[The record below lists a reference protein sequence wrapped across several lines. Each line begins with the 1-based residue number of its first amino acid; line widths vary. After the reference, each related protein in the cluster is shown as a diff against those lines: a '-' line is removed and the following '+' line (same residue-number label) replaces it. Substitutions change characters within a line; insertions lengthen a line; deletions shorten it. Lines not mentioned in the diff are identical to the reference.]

1 MPRPPITFSNYFLK
15 CQHHAPTRMNCFVN
29 LLCVFVANNFTS
41 IISRMMMNEKTNQM
55 IDRAL
60 LIGIMLIASW
70 LRLHYL
76 FQIEHNLDHAYPVW
90 QALRTLTYGEFP
102 LVGQLTSVLFA
113 NPPLTGYLYAPIIA
127 LTQSLTAVYLF
138 VIVLNVAG
146 VYFSYRA
153 GTVLL
158 GSKVGLIAAGLIA
171 VNPWVIEY
179 SRYSWPPV
187 LMACF
192 VPLVLWL
199 FAPIWQGIAKKP
211 MQRGIVACL
220 ALGVICQ
227 TTLLVYLVLPAVG
240 LLTLLTIR
248 RIQWRVLLVGVL
260 VFVATQTPFF
270 IGLIQ
275 TRDNVQERVDNF
287 AEQST
292 ESYFRDD
299 ALRHAFRLVSGE
311 DYELARGT
319 DAPQND
325 SIQRHTI
332 TRWFASGVSILLA
345 GGVLIS
351 LLALFTPK
359 YCNHPPE
366 VTTIHAR
373 TSALILL
380 VWFFLPIAM
389 MSYNATF
396 VHPYYQLV
404 GLPAGMI
411 FVGWAIVYV
420 VKPYSIPRI
429 GIVIALFL
437 PFALLMGINSARFYQ
452 ETQATPGTHDLGALP
467 LDWGMAL
474 GASIREHL
482 PENGV
487 VFADVD
493 EWTLNSLAVKAFRL
507 IRDNR
512 APDVTIV
519 PKVGG
524 LYIVAYPPDR
534 DTSFVPA
541 YAERVD
547 TLELPDGWIITVDRY
562 APDVVPIVDDE
573 IIRGEKFLSL
583 LDSDVVQDENIV
595 TVTTTWRVENL
606 SPEIVNHTFAPFI
619 HVYDASDER
628 IKIVDGRPMP
638 GTQFSDGDL
647 HIHQMQFELDGDVGD
662 YNLQLG
668 QYDGLANQNIILIT
682 PDGEYLP
689 TVEIVP

>member
-1 MPRPPITFSNYFLK
+1 
-15 CQHHAPTRMNCFVN
+15 
-29 LLCVFVANNFTS
+29 
-41 IISRMMMNEKTNQM
+41 MNEKTNQT
-55 IDRAL
+55 IDRAV
-60 LIGIMLIASW
+60 LIGIMLIATW

-90 QALRTLTYGEFP
+90 QALRTLSHGEFP

-113 NPPLTGYLYAPIIA
+113 NPPLTGYLYLPIIA

-138 VIVLNVAG
+138 VIALNIAG
-146 VYFSYRA
+146 VYFTYRA

-158 GSKVGLIAAGLIA
+158 GSKVGLIAGALIA

-187 LMACF
+187 LLACF

-199 FAPIWQGIAKKP
+199 FAPLWQGIAKQP
-211 MQRGIVACL
+211 MRRGMTACL
-220 ALGVICQ
+220 ALGMMCQ
-227 TTLLVYLVLPAVG
+227 TTLLAYLVLPVIG
-240 LLTLLTIR
+240 LLTLLNIR

-260 VFVATQTPFF
+260 VFIATQTPFF

-311 DYELARGT
+311 DYELARGV
-319 DAPQND
+319 DAPQAD
-325 SIQRHTI
+325 HITRHNI
-332 TRWFASGVSILLA
+332 TRWFASSVSILLA
-345 GGVLIS
+345 GGLLIS
-351 LLALFTPK
+351 VLAFVSRK

-366 VTTIHAR
+366 VTTDHAR
-373 TSALILL
+373 ISAMIVL
-380 VWFFLPIAM
+380 VWFFVPIAM

-411 FVGWAIVYV
+411 FVGWAVVYII
-420 VKPYSIPRI
+420 KPYSLPRI
-429 GIVIALFL
+429 GVVLVLFL
-437 PFALLMGINSARFYQ
+437 PFAVLMGINSARFYQ

-467 LDWGMAL
+467 LDWGMKL

-493 EWTLNSLAVKAFRL
+493 EWTLNSLAVQSFRL

-512 APDVTIV
+512 APNVTIV
-519 PKVGG
+519 PQVGG
-524 LYIVAYPPDR
+524 LYIVAYPPES

-547 TLELPDGWIITVDRY
+547 TLELPDGWTITVDRY
-562 APDVVPIVDDE
+562 APNTQPTVADE
-573 IIRGEKFLSL
+573 PIRGEKWLSL
-583 LDSDVVQDENIV
+583 LDSEVSQDGDRV
-595 TVTTTWRVENL
+595 TVTTTWQAENL
-606 SPEIVNHTFAPFI
+606 TEEIVNHTFAPFI
-619 HVYDASDER
+619 HVYDDSGER
-628 IKIVDGRPMP
+628 VQIVDGRPMP
-638 GTQFSDGDL
+638 GTQFSEGDL
-647 HIHQMQFELDGDVGD
+647 HIHQMQFELDGDIDD
-662 YNLQLG
+662 YTLQLG
-668 QYDGLANQNIILIT
+668 QYDGLANLNIILIT

-689 TVEIVP
+689 TIEIS